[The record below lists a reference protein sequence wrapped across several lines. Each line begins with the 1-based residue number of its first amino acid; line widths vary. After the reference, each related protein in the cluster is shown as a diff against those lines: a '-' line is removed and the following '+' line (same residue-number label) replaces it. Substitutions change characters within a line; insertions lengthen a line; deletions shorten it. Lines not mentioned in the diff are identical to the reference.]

1 MKRRPIYSKSGKPRG
16 AGGVPRAA
24 PGGVDPVH
32 VASFPDEGPALRQVL
47 GRWGAGLYSR
57 HQGKLL
63 VAASVATTLVL
74 AGLYLAL
81 QPPAQRL
88 TQRQLNAAVN
98 FAMDE
103 RPRAPSVS
111 SVAYAR
117 IIGSVVLVRG
127 YDPKAEK
134 AEAEKAEAD
143 KPGAAKPG
151 AEKPQAGKPEPDKPG
166 EEARRDEAPKADR
179 QPAAGAKEGVDEDF
193 HEKFTSVGTGVVI
206 DDEGTILTNLHVARA
221 APRLRVVFW
230 DGTESDAM
238 IVGAQPENDLAVIRP
253 STLPDDLAPATLAS
267 TANLRPGDDVVAVGF
282 PFGIGPSAS
291 SGVVS
296 GLKRQF
302 GEQGGR
308 VMTNLIQFDAA
319 ANPGN
324 SGGPL
329 VNADGEVVGIV
340 TAILNPSGMRTF
352 AGIGFAVPIENAAA
366 ALGESPL

>member
-16 AGGVPRAA
+16 VGSMPWAA
-24 PGGVDPVH
+24 PGNVEPAY
-32 VASFPDEGPALRQVL
+32 VAPPDDEGPALRQL
-47 GRWGAGLYSR
+47 LAAWWARLYGR

-63 VAASVATTLVL
+63 VTVSVATTLALV
-74 AGLYLAL
+74 GLYHAL

-98 FAMDE
+98 FALDE
-103 RPRAPSVS
+103 RPRPPSAS

-117 IIGSVVLVRG
+117 IIGAVVQVNGFDPEDEKPEDEKPKNEAGRG
-127 YDPKAEK
+127 EAPR
-134 AEAEKAEAD
+134 AEARPAPDTKED
-143 KPGAAKPG
+143 
-151 AEKPQAGKPEPDKPG
+151 AGG
-166 EEARRDEAPKADR
+166 
-179 QPAAGAKEGVDEDF
+179 DF
-193 HEKFTSVGTGVVI
+193 HEKFTAIGTGVVI
-206 DDEGTILTNLHVARA
+206 DDQGTILTNLHVARGG
-221 APRLRVVFW
+221 PRLRVTFR
-230 DGTESDAM
+230 DGTESEAT

-253 STLPDDLAPATLAS
+253 STLPDDLMPATLAS

-291 SGVVS
+291 AGVVS
-296 GLKRQF
+296 GLRRQF
-302 GEQGGR
+302 AGR
-308 VMTNLIQFDAA
+308 DGRTITNLIQFDAA

-340 TAILNPSGMRTF
+340 TAILNPSGARTF
-352 AGIGFAVPIENAAA
+352 VGIGFAVPIENAAS